1 MWQVIKGSET
11 VMTESHFSRRGITR
25 TAITSSRD
33 PEPKKI
39 FDDTAQ
45 RACAKFESQ
54 MRIDR
59 AL

>member
-1 MWQVIKGSET
+1 
-11 VMTESHFSRRGITR
+11 MTESHFSRRGITR